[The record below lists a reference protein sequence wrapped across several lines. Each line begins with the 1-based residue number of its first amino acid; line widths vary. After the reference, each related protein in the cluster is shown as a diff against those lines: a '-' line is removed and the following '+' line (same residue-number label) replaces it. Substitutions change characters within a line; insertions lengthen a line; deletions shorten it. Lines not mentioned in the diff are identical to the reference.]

1 MAETF
6 NENLFLRTFLVLL
19 VSPTQGVLRSL
30 LGWFT
35 VLLPDSAC
43 ARVGAGHGGQAQ
55 AVGRG
60 RCAHGAD
67 GCLSLVGWELRD
79 QRKWVVRS

>member
-1 MAETF
+1 MARQAYC
-6 NENLFLRTFLVLL
+6 LPRLLLTFLVLL

-43 ARVGAGHGGQAQ
+43 ACVGAGHGSQTQ

-60 RCAHGAD
+60 GRAHSTD
-67 GCLSLVGWELRD
+67 GCLSLVGWGLRD
-79 QRKWVVRS
+79 